1 MDPII
6 TTRSV
11 LLPEHLP
18 NARHWSTSQW
28 TRRERTLTFSDPLCS
43 SCFCVYYG
51 PDHLPAQSC
60 SSPLLLSTQGF
71 CTSGHCS
78 SPPWLPKFPVL
89 HFSPLINDS
98 SQLATCATGE
108 VLFFWSCNATGIFII
123 HMISHRVSKWFL
135 IILQHVPE
143 SQNSVL
149 FNLCHY
155 HHAYFCSLHLQSNL
169 RLYFLVSEQCS
180 SFRCSPSF
188 PASVGPLSNR
198 MMRCTTT
205 C

>member
-1 MDPII
+1 MCVLQS
-6 TTRSV
+6 RS
-11 LLPEHLP
+11 P
-18 NARHWSTSQW
+18 
-28 TRRERTLTFSDPLCS
+28 
-43 SCFCVYYG
+43 
-51 PDHLPAQSC
+51 SC
-60 SSPLLLSTQGF
+60 SLPLLLSTQGF
-71 CTSGHCS
+71 CTSGHCTS
-78 SPPWLPKFPVL
+78 TPWLPKFPVL

-188 PASVGPLSNR
+188 PASVGPYIKYNDMLHPHLLTKSKFCHRVNNSFN
-198 MMRCTTT
+198 TKIQLNSV
-205 C
+205 